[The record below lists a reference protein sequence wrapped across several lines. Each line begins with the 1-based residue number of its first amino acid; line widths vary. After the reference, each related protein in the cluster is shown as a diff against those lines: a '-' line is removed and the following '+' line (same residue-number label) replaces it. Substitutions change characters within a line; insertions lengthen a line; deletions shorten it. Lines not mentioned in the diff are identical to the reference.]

1 MSKKALVYNNGIECG
16 ILENTDDEYIFSYND
31 IYFSDK
37 KYY

>member
-1 MSKKALVYNNGIECG
+1 MSKKALVYNNGTERG
-16 ILENTDDEYIFSYND
+16 ILEKIDDEYIFSYND